1 MNSTMGLRFLAG
13 AMAFAPVLAMG
24 GDSERRVL
32 PVGERPESV
41 AKGWGGHYYVT
52 VMGAEGERG
61 DAVVKVLKG
70 DRLEVFARGMD
81 EPKGITFTG
90 EFLVTSDLKR
100 VWKIDAQ
107 GRATVLAEEK
117 DFPRPIR
124 YLNDVCAAPDGKSVF
139 VSDMGAN
146 DRMLGPDG
154 LWPLDSA
161 EARALP
167 AIGRIY
173 RVTLEGKANL
183 VVDATPEMP
192 CPNGVGR
199 SAGDGV
205 LIAEFFH
212 GHVLEF
218 RDGQLRRIATGLR
231 GADGVERAK
240 DGAIYVSSW
249 TQGKVWR
256 LGADGRDPKVVI
268 EGLKSAADFFLDE
281 DARRLLVPDMLAG
294 TVTILPLN

>member
-1 MNSTMGLRFLAG
+1 MKSTMGLRFLAG
-13 AMAFAPVLAMG
+13 AMACAPAWVMG

-41 AKGWGGHYYVT
+41 TKGWGGHYYVT
-52 VMGAEGERG
+52 VMGAESGRG
-61 DAVVKVLKG
+61 DAVVK
-70 DRLEVFARGMD
+70 
-81 EPKGITFTG
+81 
-90 EFLVTSDLKR
+90 
-100 VWKIDAQ
+100 
-107 GRATVLAEEK
+107 
-117 DFPRPIR
+117 
-124 YLNDVCAAPDGKSVF
+124 
-139 VSDMGAN
+139 
-146 DRMLGPDG
+146 
-154 LWPLDSA
+154 
-161 EARALP
+161 
-167 AIGRIY
+167 
-173 RVTLEGKANL
+173 
-183 VVDATPEMP
+183 
-192 CPNGVGR
+192 
-199 SAGDGV
+199 V

-240 DGAIYVSSW
+240 DGAIYASSW

-294 TVTILPLN
+294 TVTIMSLN

>member
-1 MNSTMGLRFLAG
+1 MKSTMGLRFLAG
-13 AMAFAPVLAMG
+13 AMAFAPAWVMG

-41 AKGWGGHYYVT
+41 TKGWGGHYYVT
-52 VMGAEGERG
+52 VMGAESGRG

-70 DRLEVFARGMD
+70 DRIEVFARGMD

-124 YLNDVCAAPDGKSVF
+124 YLNDVCTAPDGKSVF

-173 RVTLEGKANL
+173 RVTLEGKVSL
-183 VVDATPEMP
+183 VFDATPEMP

-218 RDGQLRRIATGLR
+218 RDGRLRRIATGLR

-240 DGAIYVSSW
+240 DGVIYVSSW

-294 TVTILPLN
+294 TVTIMSLN